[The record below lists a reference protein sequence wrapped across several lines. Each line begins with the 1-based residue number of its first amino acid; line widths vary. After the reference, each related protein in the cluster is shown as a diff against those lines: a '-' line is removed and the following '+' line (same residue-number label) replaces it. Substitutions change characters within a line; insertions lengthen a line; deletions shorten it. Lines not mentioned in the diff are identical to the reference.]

1 MAITDLPIDP
11 ITRSERDALMALVQH
26 PEAVG
31 RTLTDRVLAARFTN
45 PSLAVIRDAVA
56 ASLDDFE
63 GSGWIDRISREVP
76 EAFRS
81 LVSQLAVAPILSR
94 SDRLEEY
101 CRQVVAD
108 LVDRDILREK
118 AELVGAMQRASADGD
133 TARWSELSRRSVALE
148 TERRQLRK
156 E

>member
-11 ITRSERDALMALVQH
+11 ITRSERDALMALIQH

-31 RTLTDRVLAARFTN
+31 RTLTERVLAARFTN
-45 PSLAVIRDAVA
+45 PTLAVIRDAVA
-56 ASLDDFE
+56 SSLEDFE
-63 GSGWIDRISREVP
+63 GSGWIDRINREVP

-94 SDRLEEY
+94 SDRLIEY
-101 CRQVVAD
+101 CEKVVAD

-133 TARWSELSRRSVALE
+133 TDRWTELSRRSVALE